1 MIRAAVSGL
10 LASAA
15 VVVGCAAPRPPS
27 HPSDVPLIQSDSD
40 PARPAVMGAS
50 NGLEM
55 RVWAVEEQDGLLAGL
70 IERHGARPTPLPDS
84 ARTAWR
90 ASGLRVLAVPIDE
103 LSGARDGLRLVA
115 PEQRDWFG
123 QSPGWSEIARGRV
136 VAGGSVIRV
145 ADGLMATPAGR
156 LRVLMRC
163 WPVPGERAERAGLH
177 LELAVQ
183 LERRDAVPSS
193 FELPALRDEL
203 EAGVVFPG
211 LRTAMRAEPGDALLI
226 IPVSP
231 EFSAEEE
238 PSPAAGP
245 SAPMIP
251 TLGEAMLTSLD
262 PGSID
267 PVRRRA
273 VLVLI
278 PRLPERFSLSAR
290 QAPAP

>member
-1 MIRAAVSGL
+1 
-10 LASAA
+10 
-15 VVVGCAAPRPPS
+15 
-27 HPSDVPLIQSDSD
+27 
-40 PARPAVMGAS
+40 MGAS

-55 RVWAVEEQDGLLAGL
+55 RIWAVEEQDGLLAGL
-70 IERHGARPTPLPDS
+70 IERYGDRPTPLPDS

-90 ASGLRVLAVPIDE
+90 ASGLRVIAVPIAE
-103 LSGARDGLRLVA
+103 LAGARDGLRLVA

-163 WPVPGERAERAGLH
+163 WPVPGERAERAALH

-183 LERRDAVPSS
+183 LERRGTIASPI
-193 FELPALRDEL
+193 ELPALRDEL

-211 LRTAMRAEPGDALLI
+211 LRAAMRAETGDALLI
-226 IPVSP
+226 VPVPP
-231 EFSAEEE
+231 EFAPGDE
-238 PSPAAGP
+238 PDQAAGP
-245 SAPMIP
+245 SEPMIP

-273 VLVLI
+273 VLALI

-290 QAPAP
+290 MTPAP